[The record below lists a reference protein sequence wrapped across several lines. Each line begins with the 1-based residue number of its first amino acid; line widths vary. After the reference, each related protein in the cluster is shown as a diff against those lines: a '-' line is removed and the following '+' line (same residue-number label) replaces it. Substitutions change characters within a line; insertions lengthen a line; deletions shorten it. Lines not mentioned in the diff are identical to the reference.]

1 LSVSK
6 SIFARLTSTTK
17 NLRKLLLLFFCS
29 SSFTFSQVPA
39 HNQDDYFI
47 KAYKS
52 DEVHDIDGLANEDV
66 WKRAVQ
72 IGEFWEKFPTSD
84 KKSATK
90 TTVKAAYNDTFVYFI
105 IECYDS
111 TNTYIAP
118 SLKRD
123 ASLVEND
130 GLVVVL
136 DPVNKRT
143 NGFGFACTPNNVQSE
158 YQFGTGSE
166 ELNFAWDNKW
176 FSAVKRL
183 DDRYVMEMAI
193 PFKTLRYNAENTKWG
208 INFLRSDRKKNEFS
222 SWTNIP
228 VQFNGIDLGYLG
240 LLQFEGDIVKQ
251 KNNISIIPYVTGST
265 TSDLENGEPTTYKAN
280 AGFDAKVAVT
290 ASLNL
295 DLTFNPDFSQ
305 VEVDEQVTN
314 LTRFSIFF
322 PERRTFFLENSDIF
336 SEFAAPPFRPFFSRS
351 LGLDKDANPIPIL
364 YGARLSG
371 NIGEKTRVGVMNMQ
385 TLRKGEFSGQNY
397 TAASVH
403 QRFGSRSVIK
413 GYFLNREATDLEDQE
428 KVNPLDKFGRNAGVE
443 LRLIDK
449 SGSNQAWLG
458 YHNSM
463 KEGVRTDNDFYE
475 IGGGHF
481 GQFYE
486 GFIDFSNFGGN
497 YYADMGFVN
506 RLETFAQIGDSY
518 DDADTT
524 IRAGFKQM
532 YNENLITFRP
542 KDKKVIQLAFGFSN
556 YMVWFQNGGLSD
568 RAHKFS
574 SELRFRNAS
583 SVEVKYNIQ
592 EDNLKYYFPLP
603 ENKPLAP
610 GNYSYNNL
618 ELNYM
623 GDARKNFIV
632 NGGILFG
639 QFFNARIRQYNLSVL
654 LRKQPYFSTT
664 LSAQFNDLL
673 FPDDYGRT
681 KLWLLG
687 PKIEATFT
695 DKLFWTTFLQFN
707 TQRNNFN
714 INSRVQYRYSPMSD
728 FFLVYSDNYFTD
740 SFQNKNRA
748 IIFKFNYWFSL

>member
-1 LSVSK
+1 MHKQS
-6 SIFARLTSTTK
+6 
-17 NLRKLLLLFFCS
+17 
-29 SSFTFSQVPA
+29 
-39 HNQDDYFI
+39 DYFI
-47 KAYKS
+47 KAYKT
-52 DEVHDIDGLANEDV
+52 DEVHDIDGLANEAV
-66 WKRAVQ
+66 WQRAIS
-72 IGEFWEKFPTSD
+72 IGDFWEKFPTSD
-84 KKSATK
+84 KKTATK

-105 IECYDS
+105 IECFDS
-111 TNTYIAP
+111 TDTYIAP

-123 ASLVEND
+123 GSLTEND

-136 DPVNKRT
+136 DPVNKKT
-143 NGFGFACTPNNVQSE
+143 NGFGFACTPNNVQTE
-158 YQFGTGSE
+158 FQFGTGMD
-166 ELNFAWDNKW
+166 ELSFAWDNKW
-176 FSAVKRL
+176 FSSVRRL
-183 DDRYVMEMAI
+183 KDRYVMEMAI
-193 PFKTLRYNAENTKWG
+193 PFKTLRYNAENTQWG

-228 VQFNGIDLGYLG
+228 VQFNGVDLGYLG
-240 LLQFEGDIVKQ
+240 LLQFEEDIVKQ
-251 KNNISIIPYVTGST
+251 KNNIAIIPYVTGST
-265 TSDLENGEPTTYKAN
+265 TSDLENGEPSSYKAN
-280 AGFDAKVAVT
+280 AGFDAKIAVT

-322 PERRTFFLENSDIF
+322 PERRTFFLENGDIF
-336 SEFAAPPFRPFFSRS
+336 SEFGAPPFRPFFSRAI
-351 LGLDKDANPIPIL
+351 GLDKDANPIPIL

-371 NIGEKTRVGVMNMQ
+371 NLGEKTRIGAMNMQ

-397 TAASVH
+397 SAASVH
-403 QRFGSRSVIK
+403 QRFGARSVIK
-413 GYFLNREATDLEDQE
+413 GYFLNREATDLGNQE
-428 KVNPLDKFGRNAGVE
+428 NVNPLDKFGRNAGIE
-443 LRLIDK
+443 LNLNDK
-449 SGSNQAWLG
+449 SGSNQAWMG
-458 YHNSM
+458 YHTSM
-463 KEGVRTDNDFYE
+463 KDGVGDDNNFYQ
-475 IGGGHF
+475 IGVGHF

-486 GFIDFSNFGGN
+486 GFIDFDNFGGD
-497 YYADMGFVN
+497 YYADMGFIN

-524 IRAGFKQM
+524 IRAGYKQM
-532 YNENLITFRP
+532 YNVNAITFRP
-542 KDKKVIQLAFGFSN
+542 KDKKVVQLRFGFNN
-556 YMVWFQNGGLSD
+556 YMVWFQKGGLSD
-568 RAHKFS
+568 RAHTLY
-574 SELRFRNAS
+574 SELNFRNS
-583 SVEVKYNIQ
+583 SSLEAKFNIQ
-592 EDNLKYYFPLP
+592 EDNLRYYFPLP
-603 ENKPLAP
+603 ENKPLSP
-610 GNYSYNNL
+610 GHYAYNNL

-632 NGGILFG
+632 NGGVLFG
-639 QFFNARIRQYNLSVL
+639 QFFNARIRQYNLSLL

-695 DKLFWTTFLQFN
+695 NKLFWTTFLQFN

-740 SFQNKNRA
+740 TFQNKNRA
-748 IIFKFNYWFSL
+748 IVFKFNYWLSL